1 MARGMKIITALLSAV
16 FCGLFIWY
24 YFVPSSTLLAVLI
37 SVGVTLYHFAMRL
50 LVGFVINLI
59 FKNKIDYNLWWF
71 RERKFEG
78 CIYKL
83 LRVRRWGKHIP
94 TYSPDTFDKSKHTW
108 QEIAMATAQAEIV
121 HEVIIVFSLLSML
134 FIIPFGEPA
143 VFIVTAVCASL
154 FDLIFVIMQ
163 RYNRPKLVRYIERL
177 ERKNKKDCE

>member
-1 MARGMKIITALLSAV
+1 
-16 FCGLFIWY
+16 
-24 YFVPSSTLLAVLI
+24 
-37 SVGVTLYHFAMRL
+37 
-50 LVGFVINLI
+50 
-59 FKNKIDYNLWWF
+59 
-71 RERKFEG
+71 
-78 CIYKL
+78 
-83 LRVRRWGKHIP
+83 
-94 TYSPDTFDKSKHTW
+94 
-108 QEIAMATAQAEIV
+108 MATAQAEIV